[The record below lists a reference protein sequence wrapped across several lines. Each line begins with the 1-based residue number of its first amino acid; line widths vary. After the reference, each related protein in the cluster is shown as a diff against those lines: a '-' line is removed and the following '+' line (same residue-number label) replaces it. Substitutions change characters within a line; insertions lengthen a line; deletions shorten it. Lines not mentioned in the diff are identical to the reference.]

1 MSEMQLC
8 LVFATL
14 TTPDTVTW
22 FMSLWVVSMKLDYGI
37 NV

>member
-14 TTPDTVTW
+14 TTPDTVMW
-22 FMSLWVVSMKLDYGI
+22 FMSLWVVRRKLEYGI